1 VKRGRYGSGMAQ
13 QTTATERG
21 KRGVQALGQLVTYW
35 LAPVTHSQLSA
46 ILEWGYG
53 EPTGLTAGVLSR
65 IRNVNQQ
72 RGAGLKHLDAMAEAN
87 RALWTWHTIGTDA
100 AVREFGPFSS
110 CGIRQEWLDVAIW
123 LPKPSDQKT
132 PLDLG
137 DFARLLVGRLEL
149 PYLGPAVMSPAE
161 STHAIRKL
169 SDLLEQLAAQQGWGP
184 REAMAQ
190 FLEAYPSTD
199 RGRRQ
204 LLRDVVLGTA
214 ELSHGELELEL
225 AALAE
230 MVRTLRGLKAGS
242 YGPADLRA
250 ELLFGRPGA

>member
-1 VKRGRYGSGMAQ
+1 MAQ
-13 QTTATERG
+13 QHGARERG
-21 KRGVQALGQLVTYW
+21 ERGVQALGQLVTYW

-46 ILEWGYG
+46 ILEWAYG

-87 RALWTWHTIGTDA
+87 RAIWVWHTMGPDV

-110 CGIRQEWLDVAIW
+110 WSIRPEWLDAAVW
-123 LPKPSDQKT
+123 LPKADDPQR

-137 DFARLLVGRLEL
+137 DLAMLLVGRLEL
-149 PYLGPAVMSPAE
+149 PYLGPTVMSPAE
-161 STHAIRKL
+161 STHAIRRL

-190 FLEAYPSTD
+190 FLEAYPNQD

-214 ELSHGELELEL
+214 DLSPGDLELEL
-225 AALAE
+225 AAIAE
-230 MVRTLRGLKAGS
+230 MIRVLRDLKPGT
-242 YGPADLRA
+242 YGPADLRE
-250 ELLFGRPGA
+250 ELLSDRLRA

>member
-1 VKRGRYGSGMAQ
+1 MTEQHGAK
-13 QTTATERG
+13 ERG
-21 KRGVQALGQLVTYW
+21 ERGVQALGRLVTYW
-35 LAPVTHSQLSA
+35 LAPVTHSQLSG

-65 IRNVNQQ
+65 IRNMNQQ

-87 RALWTWHTIGTDA
+87 RAIWIWHTTGPESAI
-100 AVREFGPFSS
+100 REFGPYSS
-110 CGIRQEWLDVAIW
+110 CGVRPEWLDAAIW
-123 LPKPSDQKT
+123 LPKADDEHA

-149 PYLGPAVMSPAE
+149 PYIGPAVMSPAE
-161 STHAIRKL
+161 STHAIRRM
-169 SDLLEQLAAQQGWGP
+169 SDLLESLAANHGWGP

-214 ELSHGELELEL
+214 VMSPGELELEL

-230 MVRTLRGLKAGS
+230 MIRVLRGIKDRS
-242 YGPADLRA
+242 YGPAELRA
-250 ELLFGRPGA
+250 ELLSDRHRT